1 MMVHDVEER
10 CNLLRIKKDKS
21 AFWEY
26 HGSVSIIYVKKGTF
40 STCLLSLSLSQRM
53 LFRFVA
59 ITVGL

>member
-26 HGSVSIIYVKKGTF
+26 HGSVSIIYVKKAH
-40 STCLLSLSLSQRM
+40 SLHV
-53 LFRFVA
+53 FCHFP
-59 ITVGL
+59 